1 MNSQGD
7 GKPTTLNKNR
17 TTVKTFLLNILQTL
31 VVAVGMTFIADNA
44 AAQRKVAD
52 PPARTNNAKAAA
64 ADSLNP
70 ILAQQD
76 TLRLLDSANK
86 PLLSRNDS
94 LQLRKDSIK
103 IAKKRDWATWRP
115 NPKRAMWLALV
126 LPGAGQI
133 YNRKYWKLPIVY
145 GGFVGC
151 AYALRW
157 NNQMY
162 RDYSQ
167 AYLDLMDND
176 PNTQSYNQF
185 LHLGAKIDD
194 SNKARYQKLFK
205 SRKDTYRRWRDLSVF
220 CLIGVYALSVIDAY
234 VDASLSEFDISKD
247 LSLRVEPTIINN
259 NRERN
264 PLKSNSLGINCS
276 LNF

>member
-70 ILAQQD
+70 ILTQQD

-167 AYLDLMDND
+167 AYLDLMDDD

-185 LHLGAKIDD
+185 LHL
-194 SNKARYQKLFK
+194 
-205 SRKDTYRRWRDLSVF
+205 
-220 CLIGVYALSVIDAY
+220 
-234 VDASLSEFDISKD
+234 
-247 LSLRVEPTIINN
+247 
-259 NRERN
+259 
-264 PLKSNSLGINCS
+264 
-276 LNF
+276 